1 MLRQG
6 PIPLFVHAIL
16 DYAVGVLLIAAPWLF
31 AFDDVGPP
39 TAVCVA
45 AGVGVLLLAAST
57 QWPPSFVNVVPVT
70 VHLALDLGLGVFL
83 IASSFLFDFQ
93 DVSGARIFTIVV
105 GVGELLAVVATRWL
119 PDKTGGR
126 AAYG

>member
-6 PIPLFVHAIL
+6 PIPLFVHGIL

-31 AFDDVGPP
+31 AFDDVGAA
-39 TAVCVA
+39 TALCVA

-57 QWPPSFVNVVPVT
+57 QWPPSLVNVVPVT
-70 VHLALDLGLGVFL
+70 AHLALDLGLGVFL

-93 DVSGARIFTIVV
+93 DVSEALIFTIVV

-119 PDKTGGR
+119 PDKSGGR